1 MYTKMKNDEKIKQIG
16 YMPTTLED
24 EKINLI
30 TKIFDL
36 TRVNV
41 LRNLIHSH
49 LSIEDLYERAL
60 ELQAERGDD
69 DAVNITEYIVKGRAL
84 L

>member
-1 MYTKMKNDEKIKQIG
+1 MKADDRIKQIG

-30 TKIFDL
+30 AEVFDL

-41 LRNLIHSH
+41 LRNVIHCH
-49 LSIEDLYERAL
+49 LTLEELDKRAV
-60 ELQAERGDD
+60 ELKEERGDD
-69 DAVNITEYIVKGRAL
+69 DAVNISDFVDGDTDIL
-84 L
+84 

>member
-1 MYTKMKNDEKIKQIG
+1 MNSEEKIKQIG

-24 EKINLI
+24 EKITLI
-30 TKIFDL
+30 AEIFDL

-49 LSIEDLYERAL
+49 LTMEELYKRAK
-60 ELQAERGDD
+60 ELKAERGDD
-69 DAVNITEYIVKGRAL
+69 DAVNISDFLVGDTIL

>member
-1 MYTKMKNDEKIKQIG
+1 MNTEGKIKQIG
-16 YMPTTLED
+16 YMPTTLEN
-24 EKINLI
+24 EKISLI
-30 TKIFDL
+30 TEIFDL

-69 DAVNITEYIVKGRAL
+69 DAVNITDFIVKGRAL